1 MYLKHL
7 SLTNFR
13 NFTRLDIDVPQ
24 GALILVGENAQG
36 KTSLMEA
43 VYYLSSFTSFQAE
56 NDRQLINFISSREP
70 LAVARLVAE
79 YQAGEESHQ
88 LEVRLIQE
96 VNDYNGNPRLRKEI
110 LLDGVK
116 RKSSEVVGCFKAVLF
131 LPQMLEVVVG
141 APEDRRRFINLALTQ
156 IIPRYATALGD
167 YNTALTQR
175 NALLKQLGERGGD
188 PAQLNYWD
196 EQLSIS
202 GAVLIYHRIQSIQE
216 LDHIAAPIHR
226 ELTHGNEIL
235 RLSYEPSFEPMPKPE
250 GQFLLPVNASID
262 RTGLI
267 LGQIQRG
274 FLERLLCLRE
284 EEINRGVTTTGPH
297 RDELRFLTNGIDLG
311 TYGSR
316 GQVRSMMLALKLA
329 EMYWMKGKCDHW
341 PVLLLDE
348 VLAEL
353 DNQRRSDLLSHIV
366 SCKQVFLTTT
376 DKDLFTNEF
385 LNNARIWRVKEGQ
398 IVPERS

>member
-1 MYLKHL
+1 M
-7 SLTNFR
+7 
-13 NFTRLDIDVPQ
+13 
-24 GALILVGENAQG
+24 LVGENAQG

-43 VYYLSSFTSFQAE
+43 VYYLSSFISFQAE

-79 YQAGEESHQ
+79 YQVGEESHQ
-88 LEVRLIQE
+88 LEVRIIQE
-96 VNDYNGNPRLRKEI
+96 VNGYTCSPRLRKEI

-116 RKSSEVVGCFKAVLF
+116 RKIGEVVGCFKAVLF

-156 IIPRYATALGD
+156 VIPRYSPALAD

-188 PAQLNYWD
+188 PSQLNYWD

-202 GAVLIYHRIQSIQE
+202 GALLIYSRIQSIQE
-216 LDHIAAPIHR
+216 LDRIAAPIHR

-235 RLSYEPSFEPMPKPE
+235 RLSYEPSYEPMPKPE
-250 GQFLLPVNASID
+250 GQFLLPVSASID
-262 RTGLI
+262 RTGLM
-267 LGQIQRG
+267 LEQIQQG
-274 FLERLLCLRE
+274 FLDRLRNLRE

-297 RDELRFLTNGIDLG
+297 RDELRFLTNSIDLG
-311 TYGSR
+311 IYGSR
-316 GQVRSMMLALKLA
+316 GQIRTVMLALKLA
-329 EMYWMKGKCDHW
+329 EMYWMQGKSGHW

-353 DNQRRSDLLSHIV
+353 DSQRRWDLLSHVV

-385 LNNARIWRVKEGQ
+385 LNNARIWQIKEGQ
-398 IVPERS
+398 IFTQTSQV